1 MKILLGKS
9 YIALRKCKG
18 HNKNMTAGQLKQQ
31 GTLDRLIRHDDGY
44 KFLSAL
50 RGSPP
55 YFEKAKKDLFAMIRQ

>member
-9 YIALRKCKG
+9 KIAVRKCKISDRAI
-18 HNKNMTAGQLKQQ
+18 TADQLKTP
-31 GTLDRLIRHDDGY
+31 GIIGNLIRFDEGY

-55 YFEKAKKDLFAMIRQ
+55 YFEKGKKDLFAMIR